1 MIFNSGVMNVRRSS
15 MKIAGGI
22 ALALALGFSSSG
34 VSAQRRGD
42 RYGSAFTRLEPGMNI
57 RVRTND
63 LIDSARTD
71 YRVYTGVIADDV
83 RGDDGRLAIPRGSTV
98 ELIVRRIRN
107 NELSLDLESVDVNG
121 QRYAIKTDPNQ
132 IVGTSG
138 TDSIVGSIV
147 GALSGGEVGRN
158 VRIPRNS
165 VLNFRLE
172 RPLDVGVP
180 DRGVNRDGYHYHDW
194 YGRDR

>member
-1 MIFNSGVMNVRRSS
+1 MFNSGIMDVCRSS

-22 ALALALGFSSSG
+22 ALALALGLSSSA
-34 VSAQRRGD
+34 VSAQRRDD
-42 RYGSAFTRLEPGMNI
+42 RYRSAFTRLEPGMNI

-63 LIDSARTD
+63 TIDSARTD
-71 YRVYTGVIADDV
+71 YRVYTGVVADDV

-98 ELIVRRIRN
+98 ELIVRQARN
-107 NELSLDLESVDVNG
+107 NELVLDLESIVVNG

-138 TDSIVGSIV
+138 TDSLIGSIV
-147 GALSGGEVGRN
+147 GAISGGEVRRD

-172 RPLDVGVP
+172 RPLDIGVM